1 MNRTLRR
8 PMFRMGGSAEGITSG
23 LSMPRQGYKDAK
35 LVEVPEEKGAPISQ
49 DLIDAGIFRTGG
61 PKKNSAD
68 VTKSNTTN
76 ANSESSNKQTV
87 MDLINER
94 RNIMDALA
102 PRAERKDTS
111 FNDFLINFGLDLL
124 NRPKQ
129 GKGVSGFLSTAAASA
144 QAPFAAYQQAQQIE
158 DAYKDKQTTEDRNMI
173 SEILNNMDEDDL
185 SAMMKKVEAGV
196 AAGYYKDK
204 NEGIIRQLQK
214 EEYGVM
220 DMPGEEQN
228 ARIKELER
236 MIIRD
241 QEVPAGMVNSVAQH
255 IYKIETGGYPED
267 IQKDLNKTKT
277 YIKPNHVAGVKK
289 DEAGDVVEIILDANF
304 SSTYQPNQI
313 YYDAQTGN
321 LFKNIG
327 KQGEAP
333 RFIKVE
339 Y

>member
-124 NRPKQ
+124 SRQKQ

-185 SAMMKKVEAGV
+185 SAMMKKVKAGV
-196 AAGYYKDK
+196 LAGYYKNDK
-204 NEGIIRQLQK
+204 EGIIRQLQK

-220 DMPGEEQN
+220 DMTGEEQN
-228 ARIKELER
+228 AR
-236 MIIRD
+236 
-241 QEVPAGMVNSVAQH
+241 V
-255 IYKIETGGYPED
+255 
-267 IQKDLNKTKT
+267 
-277 YIKPNHVAGVKK
+277 
-289 DEAGDVVEIILDANF
+289 
-304 SSTYQPNQI
+304 
-313 YYDAQTGN
+313 
-321 LFKNIG
+321 
-327 KQGEAP
+327 
-333 RFIKVE
+333 
-339 Y
+339 